1 MTEKLTSL
9 QFFKQEIE
17 RLLASKEY
25 MAVNEKNLTDEDED
39 LLDKI
44 IGVLVARYSPDDGL
58 TLNQL
63 AQRINEPDSYKVQRA
78 LQLLKSLM
86 LYQLTKSVVGEKGPI
101 KIAIFPLYSEKVKDS
116 VFFNGAGGD
125 KEYVDGF
132 LKYLGFNT
140 LDKKNN
146 AYYFT
151 KNGGIINLGSKED
164 VDDDVIIKDREADYD
179 DGIENLKGNYTEEQ
193 GFDEILY
200 LAEGI
205 MNLLKQNENPKR
217 NQIIINLILQQ
228 QRQERQQNAAI
239 PEWIETKTE
248 LELARILL
256 PGSRNEISP
265 EALEPYVNK
274 IKDALYLL
282 SKTNI
287 FRK

>member
-101 KIAIFPLYSEKVKDS
+101 KIAIFPLYLEKVKDS

-239 PEWIETKTE
+239 LEWIETKTE

-282 SKTNI
+282 SKTNV